1 MEINGMLPIGSV
13 VLLENSKKKVMVVG
27 LAQRSAQNPG
37 RIYDY
42 VGVVF
47 PEGFLDAS
55 KMILFNNNNIDQV
68 FMIGYQDAEELSFK
82 MRMDEALRKLR
93 TEGEDEDTTALIR
106 DVVPTRFHVTLVNE
120 ENPEDKHEIELSNSI
135 IIGRKPVCDIVLEN
149 DKSVSRKHCRL
160 FINEGLVYVED
171 MGSTNGTSVNDTKI
185 LEATEIRTG
194 DAIAMGRKRFIV
206 SIQK

>member
-1 MEINGMLPIGSV
+1 MEINGLLPIGSV

-27 LAQRSAQNPG
+27 LAQRSAQNPD

-120 ENPEDKHEIELSNSI
+120 ANPEDKHEIELSNSI

-149 DKSVSRKHCRL
+149 DKSVSGKHCRL

-194 DAIAMGRKRFIV
+194 DVIAMGRKRFIV

>member
-55 KMILFNNNNIDQV
+55 KIILFNNNNIDQV

-93 TEGEDEDTTALIR
+93 TEGEL
-106 DVVPTRFHVTLVNE
+106 TRKIPRTNTR
-120 ENPEDKHEIELSNSI
+120 SN
-135 IIGRKPVCDIVLEN
+135 CQIVLLLVEN
-149 DKSVSRKHCRL
+149 RC
-160 FINEGLVYVED
+160 
-171 MGSTNGTSVNDTKI
+171 
-185 LEATEIRTG
+185 AT
-194 DAIAMGRKRFIV
+194 
-206 SIQK
+206 

>member
-55 KMILFNNNNIDQV
+55 KIILFNNNN
-68 FMIGYQDAEELSFK
+68 
-82 MRMDEALRKLR
+82 
-93 TEGEDEDTTALIR
+93 
-106 DVVPTRFHVTLVNE
+106 
-120 ENPEDKHEIELSNSI
+120 
-135 IIGRKPVCDIVLEN
+135 
-149 DKSVSRKHCRL
+149 
-160 FINEGLVYVED
+160 
-171 MGSTNGTSVNDTKI
+171 
-185 LEATEIRTG
+185 
-194 DAIAMGRKRFIV
+194 
-206 SIQK
+206 

>member
-1 MEINGMLPIGSV
+1 MEINGLLPIGSV

-93 TEGEDEDTTALIR
+93 TEGE
-106 DVVPTRFHVTLVNE
+106 
-120 ENPEDKHEIELSNSI
+120 
-135 IIGRKPVCDIVLEN
+135 
-149 DKSVSRKHCRL
+149 
-160 FINEGLVYVED
+160 
-171 MGSTNGTSVNDTKI
+171 
-185 LEATEIRTG
+185 
-194 DAIAMGRKRFIV
+194 
-206 SIQK
+206 

>member
-1 MEINGMLPIGSV
+1 MEINGLLPIGSV

-27 LAQRSAQNPG
+27 LAQRSAQNPD

-55 KMILFNNNNIDQV
+55 KIILFNNNNIDQV

-93 TEGEDEDTTALIR
+93 TEGE
-106 DVVPTRFHVTLVNE
+106 
-120 ENPEDKHEIELSNSI
+120 
-135 IIGRKPVCDIVLEN
+135 
-149 DKSVSRKHCRL
+149 
-160 FINEGLVYVED
+160 
-171 MGSTNGTSVNDTKI
+171 
-185 LEATEIRTG
+185 
-194 DAIAMGRKRFIV
+194 
-206 SIQK
+206 

>member
-93 TEGEDEDTTALIR
+93 TEGE
-106 DVVPTRFHVTLVNE
+106 
-120 ENPEDKHEIELSNSI
+120 
-135 IIGRKPVCDIVLEN
+135 
-149 DKSVSRKHCRL
+149 
-160 FINEGLVYVED
+160 
-171 MGSTNGTSVNDTKI
+171 
-185 LEATEIRTG
+185 
-194 DAIAMGRKRFIV
+194 
-206 SIQK
+206 